1 MRVGIVNDLELAV
14 QVLRRALALS
24 AGYEIAWIAR
34 NGQEAVEL
42 CQVDRPDVVLMDL
55 LMPVM
60 DGVEATRRIMQATPC
75 PILIVTSDI
84 GAHVPLVYQAMGH
97 GALDAVDT
105 PSFAGGDLA
114 KTAAALHQKIAMIV
128 HHSLPRVEH
137 APIAPARRAADAAP
151 GAQKAQRL
159 LAVGASAGGPV
170 ALVTL
175 LAGLPANFS
184 GAVVIVQHVDAAF
197 APGMAEWLGQQQNR
211 IPVRVAKEGDS
222 PLPGVAF
229 FAATN
234 DHLRLDAAS
243 STLRYSAA
251 PPESFYR
258 PSVDAFFTDVADHWR
273 GQAVGVILTGM
284 GRDGAVG
291 LKAMRE
297 RGFHTIAQDRA
308 TSAVYGMPK
317 AAAELGAAAA
327 ILPLTG
333 IARSLLPHF

>member
-24 AGYEIAWIAR
+24 PGYDIAWIAR

-42 CQVDRPDVVLMDL
+42 CRVDRPDVLLMDL

-105 PSFAGGDLA
+105 PSFAGGELA
-114 KTAAALHQKIAMIV
+114 KTAAVLHRKIELIV
-128 HHSLPRVEH
+128 QRGMPRAEH
-137 APIAPARRAADAAP
+137 APSAPTHRAAEP
-151 GAQKAQRL
+151 QGQRL

-175 LAGLPANFS
+175 LAGLPVNFN
-184 GAVVIVQHVDAAF
+184 GAVVIVQHVDVAF
-197 APGMAEWLGQQQNR
+197 APGMADWLGQQQNR
-211 IPVRVAKEGDS
+211 IPVRVAKEGDA
-222 PLPGVAF
+222 PLPGIAF
-229 FAATN
+229 MAATN
-234 DHLRLDAAS
+234 DHLRLDPTS
-243 STLRYSAA
+243 STLRYSTEPA
-251 PPESFYR
+251 ESFYR
-258 PSVDAFFTDVADHWR
+258 PSVDAFFSDVANYWQ

-284 GRDGAVG
+284 GRDGAAG
-291 LKAMRE
+291 LKAMRQ
-297 RGFHTIAQDRA
+297 RGFHTVAQDRA
-308 TSAVYGMPK
+308 SSAVYGMPK
-317 AAAELGAAAA
+317 AAAELGAAVD
-327 ILPLTG
+327 ILPLDS
-333 IARSLLPHF
+333 IARSLLRHF

>member
-24 AGYEIAWIAR
+24 PGYEIAWIAR
-34 NGQEAVEL
+34 NGQEAVDL
-42 CQVDRPDVVLMDL
+42 CQVDRPDVLLMDL

-60 DGVEATRRIMQATPC
+60 NGVEATLRIMQSTPC

-114 KTAAALHQKIAMIV
+114 KTAAALHQKIGLILSR
-128 HHSLPRVEH
+128 SLPRADN
-137 APIAPARRAADAAP
+137 APSAPQRRAAEP
-151 GAQKAQRL
+151 HAQRL

-175 LAGLPANFS
+175 LAGLPVNFS

-197 APGMAEWLGQQQNR
+197 APGMAEWLGQQQDR
-211 IPVRVAKEGDS
+211 IPVRVAREGDS
-222 PLPGVAF
+222 PLPGIALM
-229 FAATN
+229 AATN
-234 DHLRLDAAS
+234 DHLRLDVMS
-243 STLRYSAA
+243 SLRYSAE
-251 PPESFYR
+251 PVESFYR
-258 PSVDAFFTDVADHWR
+258 PSVDAFFGDVAEHWR

-291 LKAMRE
+291 LKAMRQ
-297 RGFHTIAQDRA
+297 RGFHTVAQDRA

-317 AAAELGAAAA
+317 AAAELGAAVD
-327 ILPLTG
+327 ILPLNS
-333 IARSLLPHF
+333 IARSLLQYF